1 MKAKERIEKT
11 VNGRAAVRHPSFRWV
26 LMQFGL
32 LGNLK
37 GFDLVAGG
45 RARQRRP
52 RLEKHTGQDPEGV
65 RYCLQM

>member
-1 MKAKERIEKT
+1 
-11 VNGRAAVRHPSFRWV
+11 
-26 LMQFGL
+26 MQFGL

-37 GFDLVAGG
+37 GLDLVAGG

-65 RYCLQM
+65 RYCAQMWPLQGQIWTCSVGVAKRSPTAT